1 MGPFTNDGVEV
12 DVATGGYLFA
22 REAIDRLVIR
32 DHGGVQKLKFLV
44 GGPVQD
50 VNGVALID
58 KDFLT
63 A

>member
-1 MGPFTNDGVEV
+1 VEV